1 MSDVKTV
8 TVSTSMGEVVVH
20 KLAFGDLAHAL
31 RAFQA
36 LPTEV
41 VTFIQGTPEESLKD
55 KTKLMSALLP
65 ILADSFEDIA
75 GIIAIATDKDRS
87 FIAKAALPDALD
99 IVDAA
104 LELND
109 FSRVVATIK
118 KIMAR
123 KQATQTPETANA
135 ETEKSQ

>member
-1 MSDVKTV
+1 MSNTKEITV
-8 TVSTSMGEVVVH
+8 PTSMGDVVVH

-36 LPTEV
+36 LPKEIV
-41 VTFIQGTPEESLKD
+41 SFIQGTPPEGLQD
-55 KTKLMSALLP
+55 KTKLMAALLP

-75 GIIAIATDKDRS
+75 GIIAVATDKDRS
-87 FIAKAALPDALD
+87 AIAKLDLPDALD
-99 IVDAA
+99 VVDAA

-109 FSRVVATIK
+109 FTRVVATIK

-123 KQATQTPETANA
+123 KQSSETA
-135 ETEKSQ
+135 TEAPANDAKQ